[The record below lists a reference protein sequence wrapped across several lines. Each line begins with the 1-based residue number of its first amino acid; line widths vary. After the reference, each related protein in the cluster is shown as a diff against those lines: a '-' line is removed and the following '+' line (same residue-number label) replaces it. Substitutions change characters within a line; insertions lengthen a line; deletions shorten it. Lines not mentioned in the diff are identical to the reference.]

1 MTQGSKLRTET
12 CSLVRGFKK
21 PGITFDEL
29 KSLALLTLSD
39 KKYTGVGLV
48 AKI

>member
-1 MTQGSKLRTET
+1 MTQGSKLRAET

-21 PGITFDEL
+21 PGITFNEL

-39 KKYTGVGLV
+39 KNIREGLV